1 MTYYQFIHA
10 VEEKIKKEVKE
21 ERKISVHTNIKNNGV
36 KRTGIMIS
44 ENGINISPTIYLEE
58 YFQQFKRGYPLEL
71 IVKDILSLYEKI
83 RFQNS
88 WKEGEK
94 VKSYRKLLE
103 DVPYKEYLDL
113 AIVYYVL
120 LEMDEYG
127 MASMLVRR
135 EHLKMWKVSEEDIYY
150 RACKNTQKLLPY
162 DFSTMRSVIME
173 LLEIGREIEEQT
185 GKMYILSNVMRSY
198 GACAMMYPDL
208 LRKIGEELEEN
219 YYILPSSVHE
229 TIIVAES
236 EAPGKEE
243 LCEMIEEINETQVEE
258 EEVLSNRAY
267 YYECDT
273 GKLLF

>member
-1 MTYYQFIHA
+1 M
-10 VEEKIKKEVKE
+10 
-21 ERKISVHTNIKNNGV
+21 
-36 KRTGIMIS
+36 
-44 ENGINISPTIYLEE
+44 
-58 YFQQFKRGYPLEL
+58 
-71 IVKDILSLYEKI
+71 YEKI

-94 VKSYRKLLE
+94 VKSYDFVKGRIIYRLVNRERNRKLLE